1 MPTSN
6 PTTSESGRNIRAELY
21 VDSYFILERSKSFSQ
36 SSGQK
41 FGVVESGGNSVF
53 KTTAK
58 IGFTG
63 DRKVF
68 AICQGQIFL
77 QPNSSNAEKINLILK
92 PFRQPINGLAIRY
105 IVYRGLRKSDFMDSN
120 GIILPDSENA
130 TGYVKHIRKEFKQFF
145 VFLGVDEPEFKA
157 EYMGFPGA
165 DSSQNNADLIDSYF
179 FKVSEINVENGQT
192 KESHPFD
199 FPIIPAGTYLGNAE
213 GELGI
218 DIVLNEGDY
227 TVENDPNPFKLDLSY
242 ARASEYEL
250 NTANFSGI
258 QKKLIQESASQFI
271 DIAAF
276 YGLHAYGNG
285 KIRFGG
291 DSEVLKNEDEI
302 YNLIQYFH
310 TKSTVYLYIQSNRQR
325 SYNFYGNYTVESGNN
340 TEADI
345 KFSIDNTTF
354 TAATFNESWPVWE
367 FPNPPKLVVK
377 LVTDNYSGAGLYVKQ
392 GLLNSSVTQNED
404 YFIRNNNLLQDSGS
418 EETDYTKP
426 VAFNFVKSNNKT
438 VSSFIQLIYEG
449 KQIAITKESSNPEV
463 PARTYY
469 MKDIDDVFG
478 LIGVASLI
486 QPQND
491 HQMAYVTDLDLLL
504 INFEN
509 KTGGQDIASVT
520 TKRVEDEVMKNDT
533 ESLPRVTY
541 ETLLNNIRQNTG
553 SFFQSRSAYLDNS
566 NSGLIAYSKGRNN
579 FYAPERPYYLQTEV
593 LTGFD
598 GNTITGLSLQVQDGS
613 LPSKKLLG
621 ITKIENN
628 KFLALIT
635 DNQLNNPKFYFKN
648 ELEDEESYY
657 TSSEGTEYR
666 KYSLCVIGENQDGAL
681 EFYEPDEKVYV
692 TSVDGCVFAS
702 EVYSKFIPKLDT
714 KEIILKLDL
723 F

>member
-1 MPTSN
+1 MPTTNSN
-6 PTTSESGRNIRAELY
+6 QSTTSENGRNIRAELHA
-21 VDSYFILERSKSFSQ
+21 DSYFFLEKSKAFTQ
-36 SSGQK
+36 TVGQK
-41 FGVVESGGNSVF
+41 FGVVGSGGNSVF
-53 KTTAK
+53 RTTAK
-58 IGFTG
+58 ISFAGEA
-63 DRKVF
+63 KIF

-77 QPNSSNAEKINLILK
+77 QPNSSDDGKINLILK

-105 IVYRGLRKSDFMDSN
+105 IVYRGLRKSDFMN
-120 GIILPDSENA
+120 ENEEILPYSENS
-130 TGYVKHIRKEFKQFF
+130 TEYVKHVREEFKKFF
-145 VFLGVDEPEFKA
+145 EFLEVTEPKFMA
-157 EYMGFPGA
+157 EYIGFPSA
-165 DSSQNNADLIDSYF
+165 NFSQSNADLIDSYF
-179 FKVSEINVENGQT
+179 FKVSEINEENGQT
-192 KESHPFD
+192 TESHPFD
-199 FPIIPAGTYLGNAE
+199 FPIIPAGTYLGNAV

-227 TVENDPNPFKLDLSY
+227 TVENNPNPFKLNLSY

-250 NTANFSGI
+250 NTANFSGM
-258 QKKLIQESASQFI
+258 QKKLIQESATQFI

-291 DSEVLKNEDEI
+291 DSEILQNETEI

-325 SYNFYGNYTVESGNN
+325 SYNFYGNYSVESGNN

-367 FPNPPKLVVK
+367 FPNPPKFAVK
-377 LVTDNYSGAGLYVKQ
+377 LVTDSYSGAGLYVKQ

-426 VAFNFVKSNNKT
+426 VAFDFLKSDNKT

-449 KQIAITKESSNPEV
+449 KQIAITKESSDPEV

-478 LIGVASLI
+478 LIEATSLI

-509 KTGGQDIASVT
+509 KTGGQDIATVT

-566 NSGLIAYSKGRNN
+566 NSGL
-579 FYAPERPYYLQTEV
+579 
-593 LTGFD
+593 
-598 GNTITGLSLQVQDGS
+598 
-613 LPSKKLLG
+613 
-621 ITKIENN
+621 
-628 KFLALIT
+628 
-635 DNQLNNPKFYFKN
+635 
-648 ELEDEESYY
+648 
-657 TSSEGTEYR
+657 
-666 KYSLCVIGENQDGAL
+666 
-681 EFYEPDEKVYV
+681 
-692 TSVDGCVFAS
+692 
-702 EVYSKFIPKLDT
+702 
-714 KEIILKLDL
+714 
-723 F
+723 